1 MFPWIVAIIML
12 PFMVISPQTVTYEGE
27 ISSNTDVVWPLDLY
41 PGDVYE
47 ALDIEFVITYMYS
60 LCSQCKENSNSCCP
74 RILIVTWEIMAKK
87 EFEALSCEEK
97 LINST
102 GRSDFNNW
110 NILLSPLVDG
120 CRLVK
125 KDGNEQVICERVGEK
140 KLSFSQA
147 VYKRFAFT
155 FGSCDSLA
163 GIHLNYSVK
172 FTNVS
177 IQECED
183 MRIPACKPFYDKVLM
198 PGPLGYPSQEAAAAA
213 ATSVLKSFVSRFVSC
228 YQYPVEFSCYN
239 SFPKC
244 KNNRRYFT
252 CRKMCEDLKKGCKTL
267 LEEENIRFTCDN
279 FIDSLDAEVCYYKP
293 VKCGID
299 QKISHGLVLENGTS
313 LDDKI
318 TFICNYGYQLEGNNV
333 LSCLPNG
340 KWNSSFPYCKAMLIE
355 RPKSLKTILVGVFV
369 SLLIIIIIILST
381 VYLIVYKRQKHK
393 DKHMKTS
400 SYKMFSGLKYDI
412 FVSYSSRDCKFAEE
426 ELLEALEEGPEVPFK
441 LCLHG
446 RDFMVGNYIHDNIMS
461 SIENSA
467 ICLVILSRN
476 YINSSWCMHE
486 FQLAYGRMIEER
498 LPSCSLIMVMMES
511 IPKNELPESIKSYIF
526 TCTYIERNQPDFWK
540 NLVNSLT
547 VSRDT
552 LTGSLPMDI

>member
-1 MFPWIVAIIML
+1 MLLWIVTIIML
-12 PFMVISPQTVTYEGE
+12 HFMVVSPQTVTYEGE

-41 PGDVYE
+41 PGDIYE
-47 ALDIEFVITYMYS
+47 ALDIEFVITYRSS
-60 LCSQCKENSNSCCP
+60 LCSTCKRHVNLCCP
-74 RILIVTWEIMAKK
+74 RILIVTWDTMPKK

-97 LINST
+97 FINYT

-110 NILLSPLVDG
+110 NILLSPITDG
-120 CRLVK
+120 CH
-125 KDGNEQVICERVGEK
+125 KDDNDNHFTKCERMGEK
-140 KLSFSQA
+140 KLSFSGA
-147 VYKRFAFT
+147 LSKRFGFT

-183 MRIPACKPFYDKVLM
+183 MRIPVCKPFYDKVLM
-198 PGPLGYPSQEAAAAA
+198 PGSLGYPSQEAAAAA
-213 ATSVLKSFVSRFVSC
+213 VTSVLKSFVSRFVSC
-228 YQYPVEFSCYN
+228 YQYPVEFSCYG

-252 CRKMCEDLKKGCKTL
+252 CRKMCEDMKKGCNSL
-267 LEEENIRFTCDN
+267 LEEEKIRFTCDN
-279 FIDSLDAEVCYYKP
+279 FIDSLDPEICFYKP
-293 VKCGID
+293 VHC
-299 QKISHGLVLENGTS
+299 KIKNISQGTIKFENGTS

-318 TFICNYGYQLEGNNV
+318 TVICNDGYHLEGNNV

-340 KWNSSFPYCKAMLIE
+340 KWNSSFPYCKALPVKI
-355 RPKSLKTILVGVFV
+355 PLKTILVGVFV
-369 SLLIIIIIILST
+369 SLFIIIIIIVLTT
-381 VYLIVYKRQKHK
+381 VYLIVYKRRRRK
-393 DKHMKTS
+393 DNS

-476 YINSSWCMHE
+476 YINSPWCMHE
-486 FQLAYGRMIEER
+486 FELAYGRMIEER

-511 IPKNELPESIKSYIF
+511 IPKNELPKSVKSYTF

-540 NLVNSLT
+540 NLVDSLR
-547 VSRDT
+547 VSCDT
-552 LTGSLPMDI
+552 LTGSVPVDI

>member
-1 MFPWIVAIIML
+1 MFPWIVVISML
-12 PFMVISPQTVTYEGE
+12 PFMVISAQTVTYEGE
-27 ISSNTDVVWPLDLY
+27 ISLNTDVVWPLDLY
-41 PGDVYE
+41 PGGIYE
-47 ALDIEFVITYMYS
+47 ALDIEFVITYRS
-60 LCSQCKENSNSCCP
+60 RLCSRCKGNVTECCP
-74 RILIVTWEIMAKK
+74 RILIVTWDTMPKK

-97 LINST
+97 FINYT

-110 NILLSPLVDG
+110 NILLSPITDG
-120 CRLVK
+120 CRKVK
-125 KDGNEQVICERVGEK
+125 RDDNLFTKCERVGEK
-140 KLSFSQA
+140 KVSFSGA
-147 VYKRFAFT
+147 VSKPFGFT

-183 MRIPACKPFYDKVLM
+183 MRIPLCIPFYDKVLM
-198 PGPLGYPSQEAAAAA
+198 PGSLGYPSQESAAAAV
-213 ATSVLKSFVSRFVSC
+213 TSVIKSFVSRFVSC

-244 KNNRRYFT
+244 RNNRRYFT

-267 LEEENIRFTCDN
+267 IEEENIRFTCDN
-279 FIDSLDAEVCYYKP
+279 FIDSLDPEICFYKP
-293 VKCGID
+293 VHC
-299 QKISHGLVLENGTS
+299 KIKNISQGTIKFENGTS

-318 TFICNYGYQLEGNNV
+318 TVICNDGYQLEGNNV

-340 KWNSSFPYCKAMLIE
+340 KWNSSFPYCKALPVKI
-355 RPKSLKTILVGVFV
+355 PLKTILVGVFV
-369 SLLIIIIIILST
+369 SLLIIIIILTT

-511 IPKNELPESIKSYIF
+511 IPKDELPESIKSYIF
-526 TCTYIERNQPDFWK
+526 TCTYIECKQPDFWK
-540 NLVNSLT
+540 NLVDSLT

-552 LTGSLPMDI
+552 LTGSVPVEYIN